1 VIKLR
6 ESPTDSIRNVK
17 RPSPT
22 SEIMKKFF
30 ITALVFLATTA
41 AFAQRHSKSA
51 QNPTPTQAKDTTSA
65 LTKALQNAP
74 PPPPPPKKGR
84 DWSKIDLSKRPADHF
99 MFELGYDNWANKPDS
114 ANIQGFNHSLNFY
127 FMFDFP
133 FQTDKRLSMGVGI
146 GLGSSQIY
154 FNKSYPLVA
163 AYNNPTL
170 SFATSAG
177 GSGTAQGADHYKRF
191 KLVTNYI
198 DVPVELRFS
207 LDPEH
212 MDKSWKFAVGTK
224 LGFLITA
231 YTKSV
236 DPEDVTG
243 RVLANVVEKE
253 SSKQYFSSIKFAPT
267 FRVSKGIIGVFGQ
280 FQVNSL
286 IKASAGSSVFP
297 FSGGIVLSGL

>member
-1 VIKLR
+1 
-6 ESPTDSIRNVK
+6 
-17 RPSPT
+17 
-22 SEIMKKFF
+22 MKKFF

-41 AFAQRHSKSA
+41 AFAQKHSKSA

-74 PPPPPPKKGR
+74 PPAKPAKPGAR

-133 FQTDKRLSMGVGI
+133 FKTDPRLSIGLGA

-154 FNKSYPLVA
+154 FNRSYPQIA
-163 AYNNPTL
+163 NYNNQTL
-170 SFATSAG
+170 SFATTAG
-177 GSGTAQGADHYKRF
+177 GSGTPSGADHYKRF

-198 DVPVELRFS
+198 DIPVELRFA

-212 MDKSWKFAVGTK
+212 MDKSWKFAVGAK
-224 LGFLITA
+224 IGYLITA

-243 RVLANVVEKE
+243 RVLASVVEKE
-253 SSKQYFSSIKFAPT
+253 SSKQFFSSFKFAPT
-267 FRVSKGIIGVFGQ
+267 IRISKGIIGIFGQ
-280 FQVNSL
+280 FQANSL
-286 IKASAGSSVFP
+286 LKASSGNSVFP

>member
-1 VIKLR
+1 
-6 ESPTDSIRNVK
+6 
-17 RPSPT
+17 
-22 SEIMKKFF
+22 MKKFF

-41 AFAQRHSKSA
+41 AFAQRHSKST
-51 QNPTPTQAKDTTSA
+51 QNPPPTQAKDTTSA

-74 PPPPPPKKGR
+74 PPPKPAKPGK
-84 DWSKIDLSKRPADHF
+84 DWSMVDLSKRAADHF

-127 FMFDFP
+127 FMMDFP
-133 FQTDKRLSMGVGI
+133 FKTDKRLSIGVGL
-146 GLGSSQIY
+146 GLGSGQIY
-154 FNKSYPLVA
+154 FNKSYPLIA
-163 AYNNPTL
+163 DYNNPTL

-191 KLVTNYI
+191 KLVTNYLEI
-198 DVPVELRFS
+198 PVELRFA

-224 LGFLITA
+224 IGYLITA

-243 RVLANVVEKE
+243 RVLAHVVEKE
-253 SSKQYFSSIKFAPT
+253 SSKQFFSSFKFAPT
-267 FRVSKGIIGVFGQ
+267 LRVSKGVFGIFGQ
-280 FQVNSL
+280 IQVNSL
-286 IKASAGSSVFP
+286 LNASAGNSVFP
-297 FSGGIVLSGL
+297 FSAGVVLSGL